1 MDQPVL
7 SVAAEIGCSDVLVE
21 TPLVQEVVVEAPAV
35 AASVAP
41 WWHTALMLVAFA
53 AFVLMGQTRHYTASA
68 SRFTMYGSQVLFS
81 WLLFGSVIAGVR
93 DREGFF
99 RQALR
104 NNATRWAV
112 ELRRAVA
119 IYFVAAILAITTGV
133 VIRAAQHTY
142 DRQHSLQ
149 AGAGATHA
157 SASDKPQSGR
167 LFDTRT
173 TQLIAPHT
181 GAELLTWL
189 LVSLSAGFCEEMIF
203 RGYLLAQA
211 KSLFAWLRWSRE
223 AAAAASVL
231 VTAVLFGAMHVY
243 QGLGGAAMVCV
254 LGAVYAVVAL
264 KYGNLRSAIV
274 AHALQDSFAGTV
286 LFLRHLHAATMQ

>member
-1 MDQPVL
+1 ML
-7 SVAAEIGCSDVLVE
+7 FVAAEIGCSDVLLE
-21 TPLVQEVVVEAPAV
+21 TPAVQEVVVEASAV

-41 WWHTALMLVAFA
+41 WWHTAIMLVAFA
-53 AFVLMGQTRHYTASA
+53 GFVLLGESRHHTASA
-68 SRFTMYGSQVLFS
+68 PRFTVYGSQVLFS

-104 NNATRWAV
+104 NNAARWAV

-119 IYFVAAILAITTGV
+119 IYFVAGLLAGATGL
-133 VIRAAQHTY
+133 VIRAGQHTY
-142 DRQHSLQ
+142 DRRHAQQ
-149 AGAGATHA
+149 AGAHA
-157 SASDKPQSGR
+157 SDANVPGKPQSR
-167 LFDTRT
+167 PVFDTRT
-173 TQLIAPHT
+173 TQFIAPHT
-181 GAELLTWL
+181 GAELLAWL

-231 VTAVLFGAMHVY
+231 LTAVLFGAMHMY
-243 QGLGGAAMVCV
+243 QGVGGAAMVCV

-264 KYGNLRSAIV
+264 KYGNLRSLIV
-274 AHALQDSFAGTV
+274 THALQDSFAGTV